1 MDREE
6 VRFVSGGEHC
16 AAWLFRPSGSTG
28 RSPCV
33 GLGTGLACV
42 RDQGLDRYGE
52 RFAAAGFS
60 RPRFDYRHF
69 GDSEGEPRTLLST
82 RLQREDFRAALAY
95 ARRLD
100 HVDPGRIAIWGYS
113 LGGAH
118 AQAVTIGD
126 PEIAAAIYVAP
137 VIDSLRSLLHIG
149 GPSHLARVMSVGV
162 GDRIRRCDARRPS
175 GSLPPALPGSGAVM
189 CTWDA
194 ARGFDE
200 VTEPG
205 SSWRNDLC
213 PRGVTEPP
221 YRLERRARRI
231 RCPALYC
238 IAADDEVNPPG
249 AGGANGAPGR
259 PAPNCGSTPGAI
271 SPPSRARPS
280 SGWRPTRSPSSN
292 GGSRRRPSRRGRRA
306 SPRPLRT

>member
-1 MDREE
+1 MSALQAEREE

-16 AAWLFRPSGSTG
+16 AGRLFRPAGSG

-33 GLGTGLACV
+33 VLGTGLGCV

-52 RFAAAGFS
+52 RFAAAGFTALA
-60 RPRFDYRHF
+60 FDYRHF
-69 GDSEGEPRTLLST
+69 GDSEGEPRTLLSP
-82 RLQREDFRAALAY
+82 RLQRQDLRAALAY
-95 ARRLD
+95 ARGLD
-100 HVDPGRIAIWGYS
+100 SVDSGRIAIWGYS

-137 VIDSLRSLLHIG
+137 VIDSLRSLLHMG
-149 GPSHLARVMSVGV
+149 GPPHLARVMAAGIR
-162 GDRIRRCDARRPS
+162 DRIRGLRRSEPVRLAAA
-175 GSLPPALPGSGAVM
+175 GPPGSGAVM

-194 ARGFDE
+194 ARGFEE

-231 RCPALYC
+231 HRPALYC
-238 IAADDEVNPPG
+238 IAADDEVNPPSLGERTARG
-249 AGGANGAPGR
+249 ASSAELRLYPGGHLAPFQGETFER
-259 PAPNCGSTPGAI
+259 MAADQV
-271 SPPSRARPS
+271 AFLE
-280 SGWRPTRSPSSN
+280 
-292 GGSRRRPSRRGRRA
+292 RR
-306 SPRPLRT
+306 L

>member
-1 MDREE
+1 VTEREE

-16 AAWLFRPSGSTG
+16 AAWLFRPAGG
-28 RSPCV
+28 ERSPCV
-33 GLGTGLACV
+33 VLGTGLSCV

-52 RFAAAGFS
+52 RFAAAGFAALA
-60 RPRFDYRHF
+60 FDYRHF
-69 GDSEGEPRTLLST
+69 GDSEGEPRTLLSP
-82 RLQREDFRAALAY
+82 RLQREDLRAALAF

-100 HVDPGRIAIWGYS
+100 HVDPSRIAIWGYS

-118 AQAVTIGD
+118 AQAVTVGD
-126 PEIAAAIYVAP
+126 PGIAAAIYVAP
-137 VIDSLRSLLHIG
+137 VIDSLKSLLQMG
-149 GPSHLARVMSVGV
+149 GPEHLARVMTAGV
-162 GDRIRRCDARRPS
+162 RDRITGLR
-175 GSLPPALPGSGAVM
+175 GSEPVRLPAAGPPGSGAVM

-200 VTEPG
+200 VTAPG

-238 IAADDEVNPPG
+238 IAEDDEVNPPDLG
-249 AGGANGAPGR
+249 ERTARGVPSAELRLYPGGHLAPFQGETFER
-259 PAPNCGSTPGAI
+259 MAADQVGFLE
-271 SPPSRARPS
+271 
-280 SGWRPTRSPSSN
+280 
-292 GGSRRRPSRRGRRA
+292 RR
-306 SPRPLRT
+306 L